1 MELNYGFILEKT
13 GKKIKQSL
21 QKRFAEKGF
30 DITVDQ
36 WVILH
41 ELYVHGTQNQVDL
54 CALVF
59 KDAPTVTRMI
69 ELLVK
74 KEMIMR
80 EPCREDRRK
89 FRISL
94 SKRGKTLVQQLLP
107 EVVEFRKYGWNGLT
121 QNDITHLKRIT
132 QKIFD
137 NLEYAG

>member
-21 QKRFAEKGF
+21 QKRFADLGF
-30 DITVDQ
+30 DVTVDQ
-36 WVILH
+36 WVVLNELH
-41 ELYVHGTQNQVDL
+41 LHGTQNQVDL
-54 CALVF
+54 CARVF

-69 ELLVK
+69 ELLIK
-74 KEMIMR
+74 KEWILR

-94 SKRGKTLVQQLLP
+94 SKQGKALVQQLLP
-107 EVVEFRKYGWNGLT
+107 EVVAFRRSGWNGLT
-121 QNDITHLKRIT
+121 QSDITQLKRIT

-137 NLEYAG
+137 NLEYAE

>member
-1 MELNYGFILEKT
+1 MDLNYGFIFEKT

-21 QKRFAEKGF
+21 QRRFAAMGY

-41 ELYVHGTQNQVDL
+41 ELFVHGTQNQVDL
-54 CALVF
+54 CERVF

-69 ELLVK
+69 ELLIRK
-74 KEMIMR
+74 GLILR
-80 EPCREDRRK
+80 EPCTDDRRK
-89 FRISL
+89 YRISL
-94 SKRGKTLVQQLLP
+94 SKSGRVLVDKLLP
-107 EVVEFRKYGWNGLT
+107 EVIEFRKLGWTGLNQT
-121 QNDITHLKRIT
+121 DITQLKRIT

>member
-21 QKRFAEKGF
+21 QKRFVERGF

-36 WVILH
+36 WVILN
-41 ELYVHGTQNQVDL
+41 ELYLHGTQNQVDL
-54 CALVF
+54 CERVF

-74 KEMIMR
+74 KELILR
-80 EPCREDRRK
+80 EPCPNDRRK

-94 SKRGKTLVQQLLP
+94 SRQGRSLVQQLLP
-107 EVVEFRKYGWNGLT
+107 EVVAFRKTGWNGLT
-121 QNDITHLKRIT
+121 QNDIAQLKRIT